1 MAAIDNVHRP
11 VWKDDEVMSIKAE
24 AETHKVIA
32 VVSIHGIPARQ
43 FQNIRAELR
52 DVARIKVARN
62 TLIHRALEE
71 AGEMTLKLF
80 ESVEGQTAL
89 VFTDLNPFK
98 LFKLLENSR
107 TPAPA
112 KAGDRAPTDIIVEK
126 GATSFRPGP
135 IVGDLQNAGIP
146 AAIEKGKIV
155 IRETKTVA
163 KAGEAI
169 SVRLAG
175 VLQRLEIYPMEVG
188 LYLRAAYDGDVL
200 YVPENLR
207 IDEKAYFGQFVLAV
221 SNGLNL
227 SINTAYP
234 TSFTAAPL
242 LQKASFEA
250 MNLAVNAEIFEPE
263 VLKTL
268 LSRAQA
274 VALTLVNK
282 LPNEALDDEL
292 IALKDAHARAPE
304 SVEEEPAQKK
314 EDEESKEKE
323 EDEAKESESGMEG
336 LGALFG

>member
-1 MAAIDNVHRP
+1 MAAIENVHRP
-11 VWKDDEVMSIKAE
+11 VWKDDEVTSIKAE

-62 TLIHRALEE
+62 TLIHRAFEE
-71 AGEMTLKLF
+71 AGETMLKLF
-80 ESVEGQTAL
+80 ENAEGQTAL

-200 YVPENLR
+200 YVPEDLR
-207 IDEKAYFGQFVLAV
+207 INEKAYFGQFVLAV
-221 SNGLNL
+221 SNALNL

-234 TSFTAAPL
+234 TSLTAAPL

-268 LSRAQA
+268 LLRAQA

-292 IALKDAHARAPE
+292 IALKDAQATAPE
-304 SVEEEPAQKK
+304 SVEEQLAQKK

-323 EDEAKESESGMEG
+323 EDEAKKSESGMEG

>member
-1 MAAIDNVHRP
+1 MAAIDNIHRP
-11 VWKDDEVMSIKAE
+11 VWKDDEVTSIKAE

-43 FQNIRAELR
+43 FQSIRAELR
-52 DVARIKVARN
+52 DIARIKVARN
-62 TLIHRALEE
+62 TLIHRALGE

-112 KAGDRAPTDIIVEK
+112 KAGDRAPIDIIVEK

-234 TSFTAAPL
+234 TSLTAAPL

-314 EDEESKEKE
+314 EDEEPKEKE

>member
-1 MAAIDNVHRP
+1 MAAIENVHRP
-11 VWKDDEVMSIKAE
+11 VWKDDEVTNIKAE

-32 VVSIHGIPARQ
+32 VASIHGIPARQ

-52 DVARIKVARN
+52 GVARIKVARN

-71 AGEMTLKLF
+71 AGETMLKLF
-80 ESVEGQTAL
+80 ENVEGQTAL

-112 KAGDRAPTDIIVEK
+112 KAGDRAPTDIIIEK

-155 IRETKTVA
+155 IRETRTVA
-163 KAGEAI
+163 KAGDAI

-207 IDEKAYFGQFVLAV
+207 IDEKAYFSQFVLAV
-221 SNGLNL
+221 SNALNL
-227 SINTAYP
+227 SMNTAYP
-234 TSFTAAPL
+234 TSLTAAPL

-274 VALTLVNK
+274 VALTLVSK
-282 LPNEALDDEL
+282 LPNEALDEEL
-292 IALKDAHARAPE
+292 IALKDAHATAPE
-304 SVEEEPAQKK
+304 PVEEQRAQKK
-314 EDEESKEKE
+314 AAEESEEKE

>member
-1 MAAIDNVHRP
+1 MAAIENVHRP
-11 VWKDDEVMSIKAE
+11 VWKDDEVTSIKAE

-71 AGEMTLKLF
+71 AGETMLKLF
-80 ESVEGQTAL
+80 ENVEGQTAL

-107 TPAPA
+107 TLAPA
-112 KAGDRAPTDIIVEK
+112 KAGDRAPTDIIVKK

-155 IRETKTVA
+155 IRETRTVA
-163 KAGEAI
+163 KAGDAI

-221 SNGLNL
+221 SNALNL

-234 TSFTAAPL
+234 TSLTAAPL

-268 LSRAQA
+268 LARAQA
-274 VALTLVNK
+274 VALTLVSK

-292 IALKDAHARAPE
+292 IALKDAHATAPE
-304 SVEEEPAQKK
+304 SIEERPAQKN

>member
-1 MAAIDNVHRP
+1 MAAIENVHRP
-11 VWKDDEVMSIKAE
+11 VWKDDEVTSIKAE

-52 DVARIKVARN
+52 DVARIKVTRN
-62 TLIHRALEE
+62 TLIHRALKE
-71 AGEMTLKLF
+71 AGEATLKLF
-80 ESVEGQTAL
+80 ENVEGQTAL

-200 YVPENLR
+200 YVPEDLR

-221 SNGLNL
+221 SNALNL
-227 SINTAYP
+227 SINAAYP
-234 TSFTAAPL
+234 TSLTAAPL

-250 MNLAVNAEIFEPE
+250 MNLAVSAEIFEPE

-268 LSRAQA
+268 LLRAQA
-274 VALTLVNK
+274 VALTLVDK

-292 IALKDAHARAPE
+292 IALKGSHARAPE
-304 SVEEEPAQKK
+304 SVKEKPAQKK